1 MRPSILAVTLL
12 VGTVTTA
19 RADVPEAPVLLDA
32 VPPGKAVVRL
42 PNGTIKILFF
52 VAGEHCASIRSDDDG
67 STWGQ
72 PRVEFPFD
80 EPRAGVPLAF
90 VDRDGRLHAFL
101 LVRRGTGSRPTVDY
115 FYDIWHNR
123 TTPDRRQWEQPKH
136 IFEGYVGA
144 LNGVAQLAGGR
155 IVLAQQFWVPGRTSA
170 PPTGSHV
177 VTANYSDD
185 GGATWQLAP
194 GRLTAPCY
202 PDYIG
207 SNYGACEPVVLAL
220 KDSRAWML
228 LRTQTGFLYQSFSPD
243 GVDWSPAAPT
253 AFRSSNSPANVVRL
267 PDGRIVLF
275 WNNCENPSRV
285 DGAPVYTTRDA
296 LHAAVSRDDGKTWRG
311 FREVHRDPYRNEPPP
326 KRGDRG
332 TAYPF
337 STVTGD
343 GKVLLA
349 TGQGRGRTAL
359 LRIDPDWLEAT
370 HHEDDFSGGLDGW
383 SVFKPFG
390 PASGYWRNRTQGPQL
405 VDPPDKGGANSPL
418 KKGTVPLG
426 GGRNIGENRRSQRD
440 SPLFQRAAKVLHIR
454 RPDDKAGDEAV
465 WNFPAGRRGRLV
477 VRLMLQAGFA
487 GARIALADRF
497 IPPGDPV
504 AEELAVFRLTIDSDG
519 RLEGGPQLAPG
530 RWYTLAFDWD
540 LGDGRCGVL
549 LDGAPST
556 ALARVNRQ
564 SDAVSYLRLASTA
577 EELDRAGCFVER
589 VSVDVHP

>member
-1 MRPSILAVTLL
+1 MRPSILAVAMHLGML
-12 VGTVTTA
+12 A
-19 RADVPEAPVLLDA
+19 PACADDRAAEAPVLLDTA
-32 VPPGKAVVRL
+32 PPGKAVVRL
-42 PNGTIKILFF
+42 PDGTIKILFF
-52 VAGEHCASIRSDDDG
+52 VAGEHCASIRSVDDG
-67 STWGQ
+67 STWSP
-72 PRVEFPFD
+72 PRVEFPFH

-123 TTPDRRQWEQPKH
+123 TTPERRQWEQPKR

-155 IVLAQQFWVPGRTSA
+155 IVLAQQFWVPGLASA

-185 GGATWQLAP
+185 GGTTWQLAP
-194 GRLTAPCY
+194 ARLVAPCY

-207 SNYGACEPVVLAL
+207 SNYGACEPVVLPL

-228 LRTQTGFLYQSFSPD
+228 LRTQTGFLYQAFSPD

-253 AFRSSNSPANVVRL
+253 AFHSSNSPANLVRL

-285 DGAPVYTTRDA
+285 DGAAVYTTRDA

-370 HHEDDFSGGLDGW
+370 HHEDDFSGGLDDW
-383 SVFKPFG
+383 SLFKPFG
-390 PASGYWRNRTQGPQL
+390 PASGYWRNRTQGPRL
-405 VDPPDKGGANSPL
+405 VDHPDNGG
-418 KKGTVPLG
+418 
-426 GGRNIGENRRSQRD
+426 
-440 SPLFQRAAKVLHIR
+440 AKVLHIR

-540 LGDGRCGVL
+540 LVDGRCGVL
-549 LDGAPST
+549 LDGAPAT
-556 ALARVNRQ
+556 VLARVNRQ